1 MTRKGIAAV
10 RPPLR
15 SPWMTDLPGPADDA
29 AHMATALEEARVA
42 VAHEDVPIGA
52 VVVRRG
58 EVIARARNRREAEHD
73 PTGHAEVLALRE
85 AGKHLGSWRLSEC
98 ALYVTLEPCVMCA
111 GAIVLARIPLVV
123 FGAPDPKAGA
133 VISIAQVFEE
143 RGLNHHPRWRMGV
156 MRAESETLLKEFFV
170 SHRARAAD

>member
-1 MTRKGIAAV
+1 MADA
-10 RPPLR
+10 
-15 SPWMTDLPGPADDA
+15 SLPGPADDA
-29 AHMATALEEARVA
+29 AHMAAALEEARA
-42 VAHEDVPIGA
+42 ATGHADVPIGA
-52 VVVRRG
+52 VVVKGG

-85 AGKHLGSWRLSEC
+85 AGKRLGSWRLADC

-111 GAIVLARIPLVV
+111 GAIVLARVPLVV

-133 VISIAQVFEE
+133 VISIAQLFEE

-156 MRAESETLLKEFFV
+156 LRAESESLLKTFFADQ
-170 SHRARAAD
+170 RARTAD